1 MSNNHN
7 SLLERGPAE
16 IAPSLAPV
24 LRRTAPN
31 APPQIAEESRKKQ
44 EKSKK
49 IVQEYIASL
58 GSATR
63 APEQSVPKMQKSE
76 ADRQEQSKKLVQKY
90 MASLGPAS
98 EPPIAAAGKRSTL
111 SVDEK
116 KDRKRKINRLS
127 AHRKRVRE
135 RVHFDTLTDRYAQI
149 NYRSE
154 ALKADNERLVKLVSS
169 LKGTVNEAEMARD
182 TGMSKETRT

>member
-16 IAPSLAPV
+16 IAPSLAGSSEDS
-24 LRRTAPN
+24 AKS
-31 APPQIAEESRKKQ
+31 PPK
-44 EKSKK
+44 
-49 IVQEYIASL
+49 L
-58 GSATR
+58 
-63 APEQSVPKMQKSE
+63 QKSQS
-76 ADRQEQSKKLVQKY
+76 DRQEQSKKLVKNY
-90 MASLGPAS
+90 MASLGPDSHAPEAS
-98 EPPIAAAGKRSTL
+98 VSSEKSSTL

-127 AHRKRVRE
+127 AQRKRVRE
-135 RVHFDTLTDRYAQI
+135 RVQLDTLTDRYAQI

-182 TGMSKETRT
+182 TGMSKETPTERSEYLLEKLNFVE